1 MTTDGPSW
9 LPPEWDHP
17 HQLDLSTGHH
27 LRPIRA
33 ADVDLDMQAVMGS
46 QERLWSIYGQAW
58 GWPPSTMTVDQDR
71 ADLAHHEAEIE
82 RHESFNY
89 ALFDPGE
96 TELLG
101 CVYIDPAQ
109 KSGADAEI
117 SWWVV
122 DALVGG
128 PIEAA
133 LDNLIPRWITAE
145 WPFTR
150 PRYIGRDLTWQ
161 AWMALP
167 DRGDP
172 ARPVRLV
179 RLPADVLDALL
190 EGDLDRASRLAAIDL
205 PPFFLT
211 EDWLWR
217 LRSEQ
222 IRRDPASSDWIVR
235 AVVAEDDVVVGHA
248 GFHGPP
254 DEHGDVEVGFTVLPE
269 HRGQG
274 WAKAA
279 LSALLA
285 RADVEPTVRRVV
297 ATVSPNNSP
306 SLAVVR
312 AAGFVHVGE
321 QMDPVDGLELVY
333 SRPATDGDLRSGSA
347 ATSEATQP
355 AKDCT

>member
-1 MTTDGPSW
+1 MTSGAPPW
-9 LPPEWDHP
+9 LPIDWRHP
-17 HQLDLSTGHH
+17 RRVELSTGHH

-58 GWPPSTMTVDQDR
+58 GWPPPTMTVDQDR
-71 ADLAHHEAEIE
+71 DDLAHHEAEIE

-109 KSGADAEI
+109 KPGADAEI

-133 LDNLIPRWITAE
+133 LDDLIPRWLAAE
-145 WPFTR
+145 WPFAR

-161 AWMALP
+161 AWMVLP
-167 DRGDP
+167 DR
-172 ARPVRLV
+172 ASRERSVRLV
-179 RLPADVLDALL
+179 QLPADTLDALI
-190 EGDLDRASRLAAIDL
+190 EGDLDRASRSAAIEL

-217 LRSEQ
+217 LRSAQ
-222 IRRDPASSDWIVR
+222 IRGEPGSADWIVR
-235 AVVAEDDVVVGHA
+235 AVVTEDGVVVGHA

-269 HRGQG
+269 HRGHG

-279 LSALLA
+279 LTALLA
-285 RADVEPTVRRVV
+285 RADREPTVNRVV
-297 ATVSPNNSP
+297 ATVSPDNAP

-312 AAGFVHVGE
+312 AAGFMHVGE

-333 SRPATDGDLRSGSA
+333 SRLATTTRVGHRRERS
-347 ATSEATQP
+347 T
-355 AKDCT
+355 C